1 MKLRLIH
8 GVLCALAVGC
18 GGGDGKTE
26 GSSDTSAAQTTEA
39 SDTSATTAGP
49 STSDTPTSAATTGP
63 DTSTSATETSATGT
77 SGEPGTTAELST
89 SAGDSSTGAEL
100 AEFERFK
107 LTRAAGP
114 CPPDMDCDGFI
125 ELLASGLLR
134 VEPFGEQGDPV
145 TEVEISGDDL
155 AMAAQVFADPELIAL
170 LDAPEPLC
178 NPPSDV
184 FETMLVEADGMSHDA
199 DTVFCDQAPL
209 VAARDTA
216 NALAMKYAP

>member
-1 MKLRLIH
+1 
-8 GVLCALAVGC
+8 
-18 GGGDGKTE
+18 
-26 GSSDTSAAQTTEA
+26 
-39 SDTSATTAGP
+39 
-49 STSDTPTSAATTGP
+49 
-63 DTSTSATETSATGT
+63 
-77 SGEPGTTAELST
+77 
-89 SAGDSSTGAEL
+89 
-100 AEFERFK
+100 
-107 LTRAAGP
+107 
-114 CPPDMDCDGFI
+114 MDCDGFI

>member
-8 GVLCALAVGC
+8 GFLCALAVGC

-114 CPPDMDCDGFI
+114 CPPNMDCDGFI

>member
-49 STSDTPTSAATTGP
+49 STSDTPTSTATTGP

>member
-8 GVLCALAVGC
+8 GFLCVLAVGC

-26 GSSDTSAAQTTEA
+26 GSSETSAAQTTEA

-114 CPPDMDCDGFI
+114 CPPNMDCDGFI